1 MHLLVSF
8 PAGPVV
14 PTQHPFGNHIGL
26 DYLHESLLVHV
37 AYSLVQLVSY
47 VLLEVCSF
55 LLTDTTEAGLI
66 LKGLA

>member
-8 PAGPVV
+8 PARPVV
-14 PTQHPFGNHIGL
+14 ATQHPFGYHIGL

-37 AYSLVQLVSY
+37 AYSLVQLVRY
-47 VLLEVCSF
+47 VLLEVGGF

-66 LKGLA
+66 LKRLT